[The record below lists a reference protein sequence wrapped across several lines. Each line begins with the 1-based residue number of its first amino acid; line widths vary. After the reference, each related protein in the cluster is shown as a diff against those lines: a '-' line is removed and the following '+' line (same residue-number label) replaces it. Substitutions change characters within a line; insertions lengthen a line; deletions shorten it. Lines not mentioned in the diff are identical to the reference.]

1 MTSQRLKGGIV
12 YMAAERKPGV
22 DTLELLANL
31 GNAAHALNEEAGIIP
46 PSEQRRLSGNL
57 MVIFM
62 KEVLFW
68 RLDNPSLELESGQAA
83 NTHFFT
89 HSENYR
95 GLIMCQALC

>member
-1 MTSQRLKGGIV
+1 MTSQHVKGGQV
-12 YMAAERKPGV
+12 YMMAERKPGA

-31 GNAAHALNEEAGIIP
+31 SNAVHALNEEAGITP

-62 KEVLFW
+62 KAVLFW